1 MIKTEKDYQSI
12 VMKQLKEEWWWRYKI
27 PDANMQIKPFDI
39 IWFHY
44 ADTPIAIELKICS
57 LKKGLSYEQAYTLL
71 RPNQVWALKS
81 FQSQW
86 GLAFVRVY
94 NIAEE
99 KEYRFDFKF
108 LENHDAGEL

>member
-12 VMKQLKEEWWWRYKI
+12 VMKDLKTQWWWWYKI

-39 IWFHY
+39 IWFN
-44 ADTPIAIELKICS
+44 DMIQPIAIELKICK
-57 LKKGLSYEQAYTLL
+57 LKKGLSYEQAYSML

-86 GLAFVRVY
+86 GAAFVRVY
-94 NIAEE
+94 NITEA

-108 LENHDAGEL
+108 LENNDAGEL